1 MLDFETFSREAWDLI
16 GRKVAKRA
24 WLAETYAMAAE
35 SIGLPV
41 SLESTAIAMFR
52 LQLSWQVQ
60 LNMERKQLDETAQR
74 LLAEN
79 ADFRRLLTLPGI
91 GAIMALTI
99 LAEAGDLRRFG
110 HHRQFLSYCGLDLC
124 KTQSGQSRGR
134 ETLSKRG
141 NKRLRM
147 VFWMAGLRAI
157 HMRENAFR
165 DKYERYLSEN
175 PFDAD
180 RKRKAL
186 TAVAAKMARVVY
198 AVIKN
203 GSDYERFFEHRL
215 PSGSIPLARAVEA
228 T

>member
-1 MLDFETFSREAWDLI
+1 
-16 GRKVAKRA
+16 
-24 WLAETYAMAAE
+24 MAAE

-52 LQLSWQVQ
+52 LQLSRQVQ

-175 PFDAD
+175 PFDTD

-228 T
+228 I